1 MDVTITM
8 PKKLLE
14 QLYIAACNTEDEVRG
29 KAAMTARWEAD
40 PVVGRRHDLD
50 RDAATRA
57 ACRLEKAEYR
67 SQVLRDAV
75 IDAGGV
81 SA

>member
-1 MDVTITM
+1 MDVTITIPM
-8 PKKLLE
+8 KLLE
-14 QLYIAACNTEDEVRG
+14 QLYIAARNTEDEARG

-40 PVVGRRHDLD
+40 PVVGRHDLD